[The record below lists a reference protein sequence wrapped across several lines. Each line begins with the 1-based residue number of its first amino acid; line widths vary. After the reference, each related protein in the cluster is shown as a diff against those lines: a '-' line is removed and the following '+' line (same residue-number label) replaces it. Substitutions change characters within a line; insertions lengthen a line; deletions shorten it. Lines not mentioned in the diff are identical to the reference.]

1 MADTGDAPSRRAG
14 AALGES
20 INDELKASQQ
30 QLGGMMAG
38 GLGRRF
44 ASRNQGLGA
53 TALDTVARGIE
64 GGLDVMRLDP
74 ADGVQTGQ
82 LSMSDSSE
90 ADRIAKGEL
99 RGVASGRLEDGG
111 TLVGMGK

>member
-1 MADTGDAPSRRAG
+1 MADTGEMPSRRAG
-14 AALGES
+14 AVLGAS
-20 INDELKASQQ
+20 ISEELKDSQQ

-44 ASRNQGLGA
+44 AASNEGIGA
-53 TALDTVARGIE
+53 SALDSVARGIE
-64 GGLDVMRLDP
+64 GGLDVRRLDP
-74 ADGVQTGQ
+74 SDGAQTGQ
-82 LSMSDSSE
+82 LSLSDSVE
-90 ADRIAKGEL
+90 ADSIAKGEL

>member
-1 MADTGDAPSRRAG
+1 MSDTGEAPSRSAG
-14 AALGES
+14 AALGAS
-20 INDELKASQQ
+20 ISEELKESEQ
-30 QLGGMMAG
+30 QLGGMLGG

-44 ASRNQGLGA
+44 ASRNEGLGA

-64 GGLDVMRLDP
+64 GGLDVRRLDP